1 MDKNE
6 KNLPVLYTIPK
17 WKMKLTVPG
26 KKRKLYFIPE
36 LNKYVDTT
44 HVSYY
49 LPNIGKTPQ
58 EWYDRWMLDITVPS
72 DRPKIPDGRT
82 ARFRDLYFGYAK
94 TQAET
99 IVLTFEEWLSEWNKA
114 RNRAAKNSSKGQV
127 KRYENPEERENM
139 SRVMKAALKSD
150 EVRKRISECTKA
162 GFTDNVRKKLS
173 NSLLKFYSDQYRKDE
188 LLIRRSQT
196 RIINDIRS
204 SISGNPRVR
213 KWGNRRRVFSFWED
227 RDINLDSSYE
237 LQFFEICESNNFLI
251 NDLKRLIKYVKI
263 FYIDPYLGDIHRY
276 FPDFLLDDHYLIEI
290 KPSSL
295 LDDPINI
302 AKFNAADLYCRENG
316 LEYVILTEDYLFN
329 NGDPFYGSM
338 PF

>member
-72 DRPKIPDGRT
+72 DRPKVIDGRT
-82 ARFRDLYFGYAK
+82 ARFRDLCFGYAK

-99 IVLTFEEWLSEWNKA
+99 SVLTFNEWLSEWNKA
-114 RNRAAKNSSKGQV
+114 RDRASKNSTNGQV
-127 KRYENPEERENM
+127 NRYKRPEEREKTSSS
-139 SRVMKAALKSD
+139 SRLVWRNPSD
-150 EVRKRISECTKA
+150 
-162 GFTDNVRKKLS
+162 KLIN
-173 NSLLKFYSDQYRKDE
+173 NSLGSYKSRLSAKVYSKWEGKEITFD
-188 LLIRRSQT
+188 
-196 RIINDIRS
+196 S
-204 SISGNPRVR
+204 S
-213 KWGNRRRVFSFWED
+213 WEVHLFNKVN
-227 RDINLDSSYE
+227 NLDGYVLVRTPFTVQYE
-237 LQFFEICESNNFLI
+237 SP
-251 NDLKRLIKYVKI
+251 NDLKSHN
-263 FYIDPYLGDIHRY
+263 YL
-276 FPDFLLDDHYLIEI
+276 PDFLLNNHYLIEI
-290 KPSSL
+290 KPNYL
-295 LDDPINI
+295 LDDEVNI

-329 NGDPFYGSM
+329 NGEPFYGSM